1 MESKDRQL
9 VRQLLSETGWSQAQT
24 AREIVRRYGYKV
36 QPSEMCNAV
45 NGTLD
50 TPKAR
55 RILTDALGIL
65 SARKSLMDK
74 RREKAQLALGADP

>member
-1 MESKDRQL
+1 MTDREMVKELL
-9 VRQLLSETGWSQAQT
+9 VETGSSQAQT
-24 AREIVRRYGYKV
+24 AREIVRRFNYKV

-55 RILTDALGIL
+55 RIITDALSIL
-65 SARKSLMDK
+65 SAKKRVMDK
-74 RREKAQLALGADP
+74 RREKAELALAAGP